1 MSAPFAGCYCSA
13 MPGPTDRRYL
23 VYVDAELC
31 AASAV
36 CMRLAPDLFELD
48 DFADTAAPLEAL
60 ADAETLERVKAVA
73 SKCPTWAI
81 RWRVAEPGDPA

>member
-1 MSAPFAGCYCSA
+1 
-13 MPGPTDRRYL
+13 MPGSTDRRYL

-48 DFADTAAPLEAL
+48 DFAETAAPLEGL
-60 ADAETLERVKAVA
+60 ADAETLERVKEVA
-73 SKCPTWAI
+73 AKCPTWAI
-81 RWRVAEPGDPA
+81 RWREVEPGEAA